1 MIKNFLKEV
10 IIILF
15 LCIAILLVLS
25 IMFYDYN
32 PITKVVPNKVAYTT
46 PEDIVNILDEENIN
60 ANVEIEKRVYT
71 IDGSDLTIYQKS
83 KTYDPSKENPFVSTP
98 TSPEESTPSGE
109 VKTNTNGTSS
119 SSNSGSSSTSTS
131 ANTTSS
137 SSSTTTT
144 SSNNTTK
151 SANGK

>member
-10 IIILF
+10 IIILL
-15 LCIAILLVLS
+15 LCIVILLVLS

-46 PEDIVNILDEENIN
+46 PEDVTNILEEENIS

-98 TSPEESTPSGE
+98 TSTDESTSSTQ
-109 VKTNTNGTSS
+109 VKTNTNGTSL
-119 SSNSGSSSTSTS
+119 SSTSTS

-137 SSSTTTT
+137 SSSTT
-144 SSNNTTK
+144 SSSGSNTTK
-151 SANGK
+151 STSGK

>member
-10 IIILF
+10 IIILL

-46 PEDIVNILDEENIN
+46 PEDVTNILEEENIN

-98 TSPEESTPSGE
+98 TSTDESTSSTQ
-109 VKTNTNGTSS
+109 VKTNTSGTSS
-119 SSNSGSSSTSTS
+119 SSSSTSTS

-137 SSSTTTT
+137 SSSTA
-144 SSNNTTK
+144 SSSSSNTTK
-151 SANGK
+151 STSGK

>member
-10 IIILF
+10 IIILL

-46 PEDIVNILDEENIN
+46 PEDVTNILEEENIN

-98 TSPEESTPSGE
+98 TSTDESTSSTQ
-109 VKTNTNGTSS
+109 VKTNTNGTSL
-119 SSNSGSSSTSTS
+119 SSTSTS

-137 SSSTTTT
+137 SSSTT
-144 SSNNTTK
+144 SSSGSNTTK
-151 SANGK
+151 STSGK

>member
-10 IIILF
+10 IIILL

-46 PEDIVNILDEENIN
+46 PEDVTNILEEENIS

-98 TSPEESTPSGE
+98 TSTDESTSSTQ
-109 VKTNTNGTSS
+109 VKTNTNGTSL
-119 SSNSGSSSTSTS
+119 SSTSTS

-137 SSSTTTT
+137 SSSTT
-144 SSNNTTK
+144 SSSGSNTTK
-151 SANGK
+151 STSGK